1 MEGPS
6 SPAYVT
12 NISNTVMASVYTPPC
27 ECIDCQHGFYA
38 SAEQYRPAFSYR
50 GRISDSDAKRVAA
63 AHIRDAQQERQY
75 LLQRLASHAD
85 IIMNRWKK
93 KSRDKRQALL
103 AETIPELYEHRWLI
117 PRYCHT
123 PESKLGGLVDRA
135 WVRRC
140 QLLLPWLSLEV
151 LKMNPMILF
160 ALLHNRTAYPLHDW
174 ATFDGRQLILS
185 WAMGYFDLKYSAK
198 CVVMYGPRYG
208 ELVDWQAGS
217 AHRADI
223 IGFPKAC
230 LILEGQAYLMGAL
243 RKIVDKIL
251 EGVDL
256 SKPATPEKW
265 KLMTQLGF
273 RHTNEVELWSPYTN
287 QAFSAPPV
295 FSIDNLI
302 SIAQTRLDALVVFTN
317 RTALYAAI
325 HQASLSRRIL
335 QDGRQRRSW
344 CIIEYAIVSRRVNL
358 LAMDLDQKRV
368 HVRQERSWSFPR

>member
-1 MEGPS
+1 MEVPN
-6 SPAYVT
+6 SPAYLT
-12 NISNTVMASVYTPPC
+12 NMSNTVMTSVYTPPC

-38 SAEQYRPAFSYR
+38 SMEQDKPAFSYR

-93 KSRDKRQALL
+93 KSRVKRQALL

-117 PRYCHT
+117 PRYCYT
-123 PESKLGGLVDRA
+123 PESRLGGQVDRA

-140 QLLLPWLSLEV
+140 QLLVPWLSLEV

-160 ALLHNRTAYPLHDW
+160 ALLHNRTAYPLQDW

-185 WAMGYFDLKYSAK
+185 WAMGYFDLNYSAK
-198 CVVMYGPRYG
+198 CVIMYGPRYG

-217 AHRADI
+217 AHREDI

-265 KLMTQLGF
+265 KLIL
-273 RHTNEVELWSPYTN
+273 
-287 QAFSAPPV
+287 
-295 FSIDNLI
+295 NLASGI
-302 SIAQTRLDALVVFTN
+302 LTR
-317 RTALYAAI
+317 
-325 HQASLSRRIL
+325 
-335 QDGRQRRSW
+335 
-344 CIIEYAIVSRRVNL
+344 
-358 LAMDLDQKRV
+358 
-368 HVRQERSWSFPR
+368 